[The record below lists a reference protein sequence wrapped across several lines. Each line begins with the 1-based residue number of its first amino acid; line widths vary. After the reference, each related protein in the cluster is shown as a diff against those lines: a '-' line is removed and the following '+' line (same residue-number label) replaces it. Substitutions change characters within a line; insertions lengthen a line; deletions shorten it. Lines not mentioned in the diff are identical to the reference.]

1 LTSLLLSV
9 IFAKLIM
16 KERIN
21 EDEPYREWEELRPT
35 RTRLTKFRDEFSGK
49 TNAKPVVRNQR
60 SVRYV
65 AKKTLLDRPDSS
77 ALALIRESN
86 FPLGLLSNQSISLLE
101 SNFRRSVQAAELTI
115 EDLHRWLNGEEGVNQ
130 QEVIKKLRG
139 TLFEEA
145 ITREFVKRNP
155 NHFVTN
161 PVLTSKIIGSMI
173 SRGSP
178 GEFVMPDHLVF
189 LKQLRVASLVGF
201 IEDKKVV
208 RYIADSELLEQL
220 ESERR
225 LFSLIADNAEAQAQF
240 RRETQKNIPSFPY
253 QISVAPI
260 HEGIVWLAVVREAVR
275 DVGQLPNRT
284 TLFESTVSAAA
295 INQLS
300 ESLITKR
307 FLPRLFPSLVK
318 SADGS

>member
-1 LTSLLLSV
+1 
-9 IFAKLIM
+9 M

-77 ALALIRESN
+77 ALALIR
-86 FPLGLLSNQSISLLE
+86 E

-284 TLFESTVSAAA
+284 TLFESSVSAAA

-307 FLPRLFPSLVK
+307 FLPRFFPSSVK
-318 SADGS
+318 SADGN